1 MWGDK
6 DPATRRDQVRGDGS
20 RFGMRTTLSPVLFG
34 AMLEN
39 SARTLSRLEG
49 RDRMFFDPVRES
61 DVGVLAMPDIGL
73 LTPVIDPAI
82 AGRGGGGRWRGKGE
96 IISFIQSPNQI

>member
-1 MWGDK
+1 M
-6 DPATRRDQVRGDGS
+6 
-20 RFGMRTTLSPVLFG
+20 FGMRTTLSPVLFG

-49 RDRMFFDPVRES
+49 RDRVFFDPVRES

-73 LTPVIDPAI
+73 LLLNPVIDPAI
-82 AGRGGGGRWRGKGE
+82 AGRGGRDGRGASGK
-96 IISFIQSPNQI
+96 SLA